1 MEPFVHAAS
10 TVSAAAVGSLVSAI
24 WEGAVL
30 SLCVV
35 VCLRLLPRLSAA
47 SRSLI
52 WMNVFVVLVLLHVVP
67 SFLSKRAGGGGAHA
81 APWFNLDWSLDVGWS
96 IALAG
101 VWMAL
106 SFWRA
111 AQLMVSAVRLHGLA
125 RRAIPVEADAALVE
139 ILAGEHGRGG
149 RRAELCTSDE
159 VERPSVFG
167 FFRPRILIPPALM
180 ESLGAEDL
188 RQVVVHEME
197 HLRRGDDWTN
207 LLQKVGLTLFPLN
220 PALLWVER
228 RVCAERELACDDR
241 VLNSGGARKAYAT
254 CLTRLAEYSMIRRSL
269 SLALGAWER
278 QSELVRRVNRVLR
291 SREDLMSGRQGALV
305 TGCLLAGVLGG
316 ALALAHA
323 PQIVS
328 FGTGTHAAV
337 QAASAMTAGFRDAGY
352 RSAGVRDSEGAAGSV
367 QLVKAVMA
375 QRPAPSSFMVK
386 RAQNKAV
393 RRTVKRTDG
402 QAGPQNR
409 QAWIVLTDWSDAQ
422 VPPRLVFAVAPGGR
436 AAYAA
441 LPIPEGWLIV
451 QI

>member
-1 MEPFVHAAS
+1 METLVHAAS
-10 TVSAAAVGSLVSAI
+10 TVSAAAVSSLVSAI

-30 SLCVV
+30 SLSVV
-35 VCLRLLPRLSAA
+35 VSLRLLPRLSANA
-47 SRSLI
+47 RSLI
-52 WMNVFVVLVLLHVVP
+52 WMNVFLLLLLLHVVP
-67 SFLSKRAGGGGAHA
+67 SFLSEQTAGRMVHA
-81 APWFNLDWSLDVGWS
+81 AHWSLDVGWS
-96 IALAG
+96 IGLAG
-101 VWMAL
+101 LWMAL
-106 SFWRA
+106 SLWRA

-125 RRAIPVEADAALVE
+125 SRAIPVEADGALQA
-139 ILAGEHGRGG
+139 ILQGHRERGRGG
-149 RRAELCTSDE
+149 RGAELCTSME
-159 VERPSVFG
+159 VERPSVLG

-180 ESLGAEDL
+180 ESLCPEDL

-207 LLQKVGLTLFPLN
+207 LLQKVGLALFPLN

-241 VLNSGGARKAYAT
+241 VLHSGGARKAYAA
-254 CLTRLAEYSMIRRSL
+254 CLTRLAEYAILRRSL

-291 SREDLMSGRQGALV
+291 SPDDLLSARQGALV
-305 TGCLLAGVLGG
+305 TGSLLAGVLGG
-316 ALALAHA
+316 AIALTYA

-328 FGTGTHAAV
+328 FGPGARAQSAE
-337 QAASAMTAGFRDAGY
+337 QARSVVSVDLREAGY
-352 RSAGVRDSEGAAGSV
+352 RKASLRDSEGRM

-375 QRPAPSSFMVK
+375 QRPVPSAFPARLGQS
-386 RAQNKAV
+386 KAV
-393 RRTVKRTDG
+393 RRTVRR
-402 QAGPQNR
+402 ALPQSR

-422 VPPRLVFAVAPGGR
+422 VPPQLVLAVAPGSR
-436 AAYAA
+436 VSYAA

>member
-1 MEPFVHAAS
+1 VDTLMHSAS
-10 TVSAAAVGSLVSAI
+10 TVSAAAVSSLVSAI

-52 WMNVFVVLVLLHVVP
+52 WMNVFVLLLLLHVVP
-67 SFLSKRAGGGGAHA
+67 SFFSQPAGGNGAHA
-81 APWFNLDWSLDVGWS
+81 APWSLDLTWS
-96 IALAG
+96 IGLAG
-101 VWMAL
+101 LWMGL
-106 SFWRA
+106 SLWRA
-111 AQLMVSAVRLHGLA
+111 TELMVSAVRLRGLA
-125 RRAIPVEADAALVE
+125 RRAIPVEADGALLA
-139 ILAGEHGRGG
+139 ILEGRGERGRSG
-149 RRAELCTSDE
+149 RRAELRTSVE

-207 LLQKVGLTLFPLN
+207 LLQKVGLALFPLN

-241 VLNSGGARKAYAT
+241 VLICGGARKAYAT
-254 CLTRLAEYSMIRRSL
+254 CLTRLAEFSMIRRSL

-278 QSELVRRVNRVLR
+278 QSELVRRVNRLLR
-291 SREDLMSGRQGALV
+291 GPDDLLRGRQAALV
-305 TGCLLAGVLGG
+305 TGSLLAGVLGV
-316 ALALAHA
+316 AIALAHA

-328 FGTGTHAAV
+328 FGPGARGQSAA
-337 QAASAMTAGFRDAGY
+337 QAGSTVRAGFREARYRRAGL
-352 RSAGVRDSEGAAGSV
+352 RDSEGSMGSL
-367 QLVKAVMA
+367 QLVKDVVP
-375 QRPAPSSFMVK
+375 QRPLQSVFSAK
-386 RAQNKAV
+386 RIQNQAV
-393 RRTVKRTDG
+393 RRMVKASAPER
-402 QAGPQNR
+402 R
-409 QAWIVLTDWSDAQ
+409 QAWIVLTDWSEST
-422 VPPRLVFAVAPGGR
+422 VPPRLVFAVAPGNR

-441 LPIPEGWLIV
+441 VPIPEGWLIV